1 MNRHF
6 GVLIK
11 TRENVLKSIK
21 DLSLEQLN
29 HIPDGFN
36 NNIAW
41 NFCHI
46 VVVQKLLTYKLS
58 GLVHNIPAEMVE
70 TFKKGSTPTQA
81 ISQETID
88 YFKNQYLTSISL
100 LEEDYKNNKF
110 ETFTLYP
117 TSYGFD
123 LHNIDDAILFNC
135 SHEALH
141 LGSIMALKHL
151 V

>member
-11 TRENVLKSIK
+11 TRENVLKSIEG
-21 DLSLEQLN
+21 LSLEQLN
-29 HIPDGFN
+29 KIPDGFN

-46 VVVQKLLTYKLS
+46 AVVQKLLTYKLS
-58 GLVHNIPAEMVE
+58 GLEQNIPADLVQ
-70 TFKKGSTPTQA
+70 TFKKGSAPLNN
-81 ISQETID
+81 ISSEVID
-88 YFKNQYLTSISL
+88 YFKDLYISSITL
-100 LEEDYKNNKF
+100 LEEDYKAKKF
-110 ETFTLYP
+110 QSFSLYP

-123 LHNIDDAILFNC
+123 LHHIEDAIVFNC